1 MKISINDIVIQPTH
15 PIHKLD
21 PIKNLVNKRNASQQK
36 PILLKYKNQFML
48 YSGEKILRVAKNK
61 NKGKIDCILKES
73 ILDIDALNLSE
84 IYFSGLKTPT
94 KIAKDFIEFREKNNI
109 SQQELSRRTGITPG
123 TIHHYESLIKKLNPI
138 LLKSLDQGEL
148 TFKEARSI
156 ADLDDFELQ
165 SKIAKPFI
173 EGKISSVYVEKIIGN
188 IKRNPKVSIDQ
199 IIKNVI
205 NGIEI
210 KDNKPKISEKIYQE
224 KKEETIEEKILNFAI
239 ELGSMNEDD
248 IPEYR
253 RLRVISSL
261 KILDSKIKSSLNQMN
276 TSFLEKSKIYSR

>member
-123 TIHHYESLIKKLNPI
+123 TIHHYLIFF
-138 LLKSLDQGEL
+138 LLLFLLFSLDK
-148 TFKEARSI
+148 F
-156 ADLDDFELQ
+156 
-165 SKIAKPFI
+165 
-173 EGKISSVYVEKIIGN
+173 Y
-188 IKRNPKVSIDQ
+188 
-199 IIKNVI
+199 
-205 NGIEI
+205 
-210 KDNKPKISEKIYQE
+210 
-224 KKEETIEEKILNFAI
+224 
-239 ELGSMNEDD
+239 
-248 IPEYR
+248 
-253 RLRVISSL
+253 
-261 KILDSKIKSSLNQMN
+261 
-276 TSFLEKSKIYSR
+276 

>member
-15 PIHKLD
+15 PIHKLE
-21 PIKNLVNKRNASQQK
+21 PIKNLANKRNASQQK
-36 PILLKYKNQFML
+36 PILLKDKNQFML

-138 LLKSLDQGEL
+138 LLKFLDQGQL

-165 SKIAKPFI
+165 TNIAKPFI
-173 EGKISSVYVEKIIGN
+173 EGRISSVYVEKIIGN
-188 IKRNPKVSIDQ
+188 IKRNPKLSIDQ

-210 KDNKPKISEKIYQE
+210 KENKPKISEKIYPE

-276 TSFLEKSKIYSR
+276 TSFLEKSKIYSK

>member
-1 MKISINDIVIQPTH
+1 MKISVNDIVIQPTH
-15 PIHKLD
+15 PIHKFE
-21 PIKNLVNKRNASQQK
+21 PIKNLLNKRNSSQQK
-36 PILLKYKNQFML
+36 PVILKNKNQFML
-48 YSGEKILRVAKNK
+48 YSGEKILRVAKYK
-61 NKGKIDCILKES
+61 NKVKIDCILKES

-84 IYFSGLKTPT
+84 VYFSGLKTPT

-138 LLKSLDQGEL
+138 LLKYLDQGQL

-156 ADLDDFELQ
+156 ADLDDFEMQ
-165 SKIAKPFI
+165 SNIAKPFI
-173 EGKISSVYVEKIIGN
+173 EGRISSVYVEKIIGN
-188 IKRNPKVSIDQ
+188 IKRNPKVPINR
-199 IIKNVI
+199 IIHNVV

-210 KDNKPKISEKIYQE
+210 KENKPKLSEKIYE
-224 KKEETIEEKILNFAI
+224 DKNEETIEEKILNFSI
-239 ELGSMNEDD
+239 ELGLMNEDE

-261 KILDSKIKSSLNQMN
+261 KILDSKIKSSLNHMN
-276 TSFLEKSKIYSR
+276 TSFLEKSKIYSK

>member
-1 MKISINDIVIQPTH
+1 MKISTNDIVIQPTH
-15 PIHKLD
+15 PIHKLE
-21 PIKNLVNKRNASQQK
+21 PIKNLANKRNASQQK
-36 PILLKYKNQFML
+36 PILLKDKNQFML

-138 LLKSLDQGEL
+138 LLKFLDQGQL

-165 SKIAKPFI
+165 TNIAKPFI
-173 EGKISSVYVEKIIGN
+173 EGRISSVYVEKIIGN
-188 IKRNPKVSIDQ
+188 IKRNPKLSIDQ

-210 KDNKPKISEKIYQE
+210 KENKPKISEKIYPE

-276 TSFLEKSKIYSR
+276 TSFLEKSKIYSK

>member
-15 PIHKLD
+15 PIHKLE
-21 PIKNLVNKRNASQQK
+21 PIKNLANKRNASQQK
-36 PILLKYKNQFML
+36 PILLKDKNQFML

-61 NKGKIDCILKES
+61 NKDKIDCILKES

-138 LLKSLDQGEL
+138 LLKFLDQGQL

-165 SKIAKPFI
+165 TNIAKPFI
-173 EGKISSVYVEKIIGN
+173 EGRISSVYVEKIIGN
-188 IKRNPKVSIDQ
+188 IKRNPKLSIDQ

-210 KDNKPKISEKIYQE
+210 KENKPKISEKIYPE

-276 TSFLEKSKIYSR
+276 TSFLEKSKIYSK

>member
-15 PIHKLD
+15 PIHKLE
-21 PIKNLVNKRNASQQK
+21 PIKNLANKRNASQQK
-36 PILLKYKNQFML
+36 PILLKDKNQFML

-123 TIHHYESLIKKLNPI
+123 TIQHYESLIKKLNPI
-138 LLKSLDQGEL
+138 LLKFLDQGQL

-165 SKIAKPFI
+165 TNIAKPFI
-173 EGKISSVYVEKIIGN
+173 EGRISSVYVEKIIGN
-188 IKRNPKVSIDQ
+188 IKRNPKLSIDQ

-210 KDNKPKISEKIYQE
+210 KENKPKISEKIYPE

-276 TSFLEKSKIYSR
+276 TSFLEKSKIYSK

>member
-15 PIHKLD
+15 PIHKLE
-21 PIKNLVNKRNASQQK
+21 PIKNLANKRNASQQK
-36 PILLKYKNQFML
+36 PILLKDKNQFMI
-48 YSGEKILRVAKNK
+48 YSGEKILWVAKNQ
-61 NKGKIDCILKES
+61 NKGKMDCILKES

-138 LLKSLDQGEL
+138 LLKFLDQGQL

-165 SKIAKPFI
+165 TNIAKPFI
-173 EGKISSVYVEKIIGN
+173 EGRISSVYVEKIIGN
-188 IKRNPKVSIDQ
+188 IKRNPKLSIDQ

-210 KDNKPKISEKIYQE
+210 KENKPKISEKIYPE

-276 TSFLEKSKIYSR
+276 TSFLEKSKIYSK

>member
-1 MKISINDIVIQPTH
+1 MKISTNDIVIQPTH
-15 PIHKLD
+15 PIHKLE
-21 PIKNLVNKRNASQQK
+21 PVKNLANKRNASQQK
-36 PILLKYKNQFML
+36 PILLKDKNQFML

-138 LLKSLDQGEL
+138 LLKFLDQGQL

-156 ADLDDFELQ
+156 ADLDNFELQ
-165 SKIAKPFI
+165 TNIAKPFI
-173 EGKISSVYVEKIIGN
+173 EGRISSVYVEKIIGN
-188 IKRNPKVSIDQ
+188 IKRNPKLSIDQ

-210 KDNKPKISEKIYQE
+210 KENKPKISEKIYPE

-276 TSFLEKSKIYSR
+276 TSFLEKSKIYSK